1 MCFAPYSRSHKCYF
15 GVMQSYHPYS
25 STTCWSPGERKCLC
39 VFVCVFLGS
48 PLGRGRA
55 VIACSSPGAGYGH
68 PGHVSCNGA
77 KHHCGS
83 LCFHSNTRY
92 FPISSDVFWPPTLT
106 SVSPKAH
113 LGFHLHT
120 YFATCFSK
128 LHVSLLV
135 IPSLCHTHSPST
147 SVFWQGCISSLAVLL
162 RRGGEGGGV
171 PRDVR
176 VH

>member
-1 MCFAPYSRSHKCYF
+1 MDMEDPQGKVRTCLFQCAWHWSNRFPDVFCTL
-15 GVMQSYHPYS
+15 QSVTQMLFWGHAVIS
-25 STTCWSPGERKCLC
+25 SILFNNLLVSWREKC

-77 KHHCGS
+77 KHRCAS

-113 LGFHLHT
+113 SGFHLHI
-120 YFATCFSK
+120 YFCNLF
-128 LHVSLLV
+128 
-135 IPSLCHTHSPST
+135 
-147 SVFWQGCISSLAVLL
+147 
-162 RRGGEGGGV
+162 
-171 PRDVR
+171 
-176 VH
+176 